1 MSRYETT
8 DDHEPLLWIGGHGL
22 YATHALLLVFV
33 LSSVA
38 TALLTGLGAVP
49 FLEWLPFFSERVLGG
64 QLWRVVT
71 YGLYNP
77 PSLWFAVDM
86 LMLFWFGREVE
97 KFFGRR
103 TFLKL
108 YAGVYLLP
116 PVLFTLLGLWHPTVL
131 AGVESS
137 FPLFIAFATLYPNA
151 VLLFNLLA
159 KWVALILVALY
170 TLIAISNR
178 DLVGLVTLAATCG
191 FAFLF
196 VRHAQGRFDLP
207 SMSLPRRPA
216 STSTEQAPR
225 RLRASAAPERKED
238 FMAVADALLD
248 KIARHGIDSLTPSE
262 RKQLDE
268 ARERLRQRRS

>member
-8 DDHEPLLWIGGHGL
+8 DDHQPLLWVGGHGL
-22 YATHALLLVFV
+22 YATHVLLLVFV
-33 LSSVA
+33 LSSVG
-38 TALLTGLGAVP
+38 TALMTGLRLTQP
-49 FLEWLPFFSERVLGG
+49 LEALPFVSERVLSG
-64 QLWRVVT
+64 QFWRVVT
-71 YGLYNP
+71 YGFFNP

-103 TFLKL
+103 TFLKF

-116 PVLFTLLGLWHPTVL
+116 PVLFTLIGLWHPTVF
-131 AGVESS
+131 AGVKSS

-170 TLIAISNR
+170 TLVALSNR
-178 DLVGLVTLAATCG
+178 SLEGLISIAATAG
-191 FAFLF
+191 FAWLF

-207 SMSLPRRPA
+207 SLRLPRRPA
-216 STSTEQAPR
+216 STAASEAPR
-225 RLRASAAPERKED
+225 RPRASAAPARKED

-248 KIARHGIDSLTPSE
+248 KIARQGIDSLTAAE
-262 RKQLDE
+262 RRQLEE
-268 ARERLRQRRS
+268 ARERLKQRRS